1 MEAYNFSIFY
11 KLQHFSDKITT
22 IELSTEKISE
32 QDSIIGERD
41 FVVTS

>member
-1 MEAYNFSIFY
+1 MEAYNFSNFY
-11 KLQHFSDKITT
+11 KLQQFSDKITT